1 MKMKNR
7 RFEAKNDVDV
17 DDHTNSFMPFFS
29 ILRYNGFDYWAYQ
42 DIDGTWIHGIC
53 NIMHT

>member
-1 MKMKNR
+1 MKNR
-7 RFEAKNDVDV
+7 RFEAKNDVDI

-53 NIMHT
+53 IHNVVL